1 MLELVVAPAPD
12 DPPEPD
18 PLVDA
23 AVADVLDRA
32 APVPDPEPPPEEAP
46 AVRLPDAEP
55 PPEEAPA
62 VRLLDP
68 EAAVEDAVPVA
79 GNFTAPGVARLVPAA
94 VCAAAGAA
102 SKTESSN
109 AKCSGLTMKSRP
121 LRQFLPTTQLC

>member
-55 PPEEAPA
+55 PTEEAPA

-79 GNFTAPGVARLVPAA
+79 GKFTAP
-94 VCAAAGAA
+94 
-102 SKTESSN
+102 
-109 AKCSGLTMKSRP
+109 
-121 LRQFLPTTQLC
+121 